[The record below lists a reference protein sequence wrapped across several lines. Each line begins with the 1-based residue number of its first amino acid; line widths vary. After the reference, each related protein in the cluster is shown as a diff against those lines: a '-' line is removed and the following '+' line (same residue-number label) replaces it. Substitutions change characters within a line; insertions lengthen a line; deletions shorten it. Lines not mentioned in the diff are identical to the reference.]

1 MKPFILPIAFV
12 LIGGG
17 AGAGAGLMLTPKT
30 EAAHEPVTDAHETAD
45 PHAAPTDHGSVEY
58 AKLNNQFIV
67 PVVREGTTQAVV
79 ALNLSAEVVSGG
91 QSEVFAAEPKL
102 RDALFAALLE
112 HARLGGFDEDYTD
125 SDNMQLLRESLRRT
139 AVSVLPETI
148 TDVMILDVTRM
159 DI

>member
-1 MKPFILPIAFV
+1 MKPFILPIVFV
-12 LIGGG
+12 LVGGG
-17 AGAGAGLMLTPKT
+17 AGAGAGLMLAPKAET
-30 EAAHEPVTDAHETAD
+30 AHEATTDVHEEAD
-45 PHAAPTDHGSVEY
+45 PHAVPSDHGVEY

-67 PVVREGTTQAVV
+67 PVVRDGTTRAVV

-91 QSEVFAAEPKL
+91 QGDVFAVEPKL

-125 SDNMQLLRESLRRT
+125 GDNMQLLRDSLRRT
-139 AVSVLPETI
+139 AVSVLPDTI

-159 DI
+159 EI